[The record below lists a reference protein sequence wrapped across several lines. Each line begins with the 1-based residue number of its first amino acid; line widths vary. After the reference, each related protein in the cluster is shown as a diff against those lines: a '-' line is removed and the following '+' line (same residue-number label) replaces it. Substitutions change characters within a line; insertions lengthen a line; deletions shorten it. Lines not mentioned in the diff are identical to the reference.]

1 MLGSHLTR
9 RWGGAGLPDN
19 TIDITLTGSA
29 GQSFGAFLPRG
40 ITLRLVG
47 DANDYVGKGLSG
59 GRITVRPHP
68 DAQFTA
74 EQNIIAG
81 NVILYGATSGELF
94 LRGMVGERFCVRN
107 SGALAVVEGAFLA
120 DAVARHHAET
130 GSAVAYALLADWD
143 AAVDRF
149 GKVMPKDFKRVLAA
163 QAAAQ
168 RDGRDV
174 DEAIMEAA
182 HG

>member
-1 MLGSHLTR
+1 MKQHPSRRSLLNGRNEAGFTLLEMLVVLAIMGLLSKHSAAVTVSIHF
-9 RWGGAGLPDN
+9 AGFDLPDLPDPFLLDLPGN
-19 TIDITLTGSA
+19 RVNPEMVDIDTLDD
-29 GQSFGAFLPRG
+29 QDR
-40 ITLRLVG
+40 
-47 DANDYVGKGLSG
+47 
-59 GRITVRPHP
+59 
-68 DAQFTA
+68 
-74 EQNIIAG
+74 
-81 NVILYGATSGELF
+81 
-94 LRGMVGERFCVRN
+94 
-107 SGALAVVEGAFLA
+107 ALLA

-130 GSAVAYALLADWD
+130 GSAVAYGLLADWD

-174 DEAIMEAA
+174 NEAIMEAA